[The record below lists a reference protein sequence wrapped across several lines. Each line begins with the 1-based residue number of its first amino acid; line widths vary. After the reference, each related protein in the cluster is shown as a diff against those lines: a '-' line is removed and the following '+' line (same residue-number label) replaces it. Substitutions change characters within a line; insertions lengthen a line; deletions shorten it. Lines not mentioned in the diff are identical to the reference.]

1 MRTTVEL
8 KPEHR
13 SRLLAIAA
21 KRGQKGFSSVLSDAV
36 ESYLGEEAERQR
48 RREKALQLCG
58 TLKRKEAADWQK
70 RVAALR
76 ASWR

>member
-21 KRGQKGFSSVLSDAV
+21 RRGQKGFSTVLSDAV
-36 ESYLGEEAERQR
+36 ESYLDEEAERER
-48 RREKALQLCG
+48 RRRTALQLRG
-58 TLKRKEAADWQK
+58 ALKREEAAK
-70 RVAALR
+70 LRKTAAALR

>member
-21 KRGQKGFSSVLSDAV
+21 RRGQKGFSTVLSDAV
-36 ESYLGEEAERQR
+36 ESYLGEEAERER
-48 RREKALQLCG
+48 RRRTALQLRG
-58 TLKRKEAADWQK
+58 TLGREEAAK
-70 RVAALR
+70 LRRTAAALR